1 MFQWQGQF
9 AMEKYQVDFKTMPW
23 ETPAVGVRFK
33 AYEQNGRKLR
43 LAEFT
48 KEFVESDWCTKGHVG
63 YVLEGRMEIDF
74 DGKVIMFGP
83 GDGLFIPAGEE
94 RKHKAKVLTDTLKII
109 LVEDV

>member
-1 MFQWQGQF
+1 M
-9 AMEKYQVDFKTMPW
+9 MEKYKIDFETMPW

-33 AYEQNGRKLR
+33 AHEQDGRKLR

-48 KEFVESDWCTKGHVG
+48 KEFVEADWCRKEHIG
-63 YVLEGRMEIDF
+63 YILDGQVEIDF

-83 GDGLFIPAGEE
+83 GDGLFIPAGEKH
-94 RKHKAKVLTDTLKII
+94 KHKAKVLTDVLKVI